1 LWRRRIVRGRRLIR
15 GQRSPIGPEGINVPQ
30 FCFATHS
37 NSPHQSKEAVVPTI
51 HITVRG
57 DDREAMAD
65 LVRVHGVHVL
75 PQTYEEEGSE
85 LRVDALADES
95 TIQRLTDAGYRVEQH
110 EDVEEAVQ
118 EDLAQVGQGD
128 RFAADLAAATGTK
141 EEGQ

>member
-1 LWRRRIVRGRRLIR
+1 M
-15 GQRSPIGPEGINVPQ
+15 
-30 FCFATHS
+30 
-37 NSPHQSKEAVVPTI
+37 PTI

-57 DDREAMAD
+57 DDQGAMAD
-65 LVRVHGVHVL
+65 LVRVHGVRVV
-75 PQTYEEEGSE
+75 PQTFVEQGSE
-85 LRVDALADES
+85 LRVDALVDEP

-110 EDVEEAVQ
+110 EDVEEAAQ

>member
-1 LWRRRIVRGRRLIR
+1 M
-15 GQRSPIGPEGINVPQ
+15 
-30 FCFATHS
+30 
-37 NSPHQSKEAVVPTI
+37 PTI
-51 HITVRG
+51 HITARG

-75 PQTYEEEGSE
+75 PQTFQEEGSE

-118 EDLAQVGQGD
+118 DDLAQVGQGD